1 MTAGTIQSMT
11 GYGRAMRR
19 ARQAAVTVEVR
30 STNHRYLEVDQRLPG
45 NLSGVQGRVAELIRA
60 RIQRGR
66 VDVVIGVQW
75 LHDDRRRVVLDDALL
90 RRYHDVLRAVQRR
103 FKLGGPVT
111 LEHLLALPQAVNVI
125 EDRPASDVVWAPL
138 RAAVV
143 VAAAA
148 LEQNRRRE
156 GARLVADLRR
166 QLDLIARH
174 VRAVTAR
181 LPHALKAQ
189 QDHVRGRLQELL
201 GPQAAGSASQ
211 LEEAVALVQ
220 TADVH
225 EELVRLRSHLTHM
238 RQTLAGGGLVGKALD
253 FIAQELTRETNTIGA
268 KTDDLRVTD
277 FVVKLKLAIDRL
289 REQVQNL
296 E

>member
-66 VDVVIGVQW
+66 V
-75 LHDDRRRVVLDDALL
+75 HDDRRRVVLDDALL

-143 VAAAA
+143 AAAAA

-174 VRAVTAR
+174 VRAVTTR

-189 QDHVRGRLQELL
+189 QEHVRGRLQELL

-220 TADVH
+220 AADVH

-253 FIAQELTRETNTIGA
+253 FIAQELTREANTLGA
-268 KTDDLRVTD
+268 KVNDGEAARH
-277 FVVKLKLAIDRL
+277 VVAVKGCIERI

-296 E
+296 Q